1 MIIYFN
7 SGAEAREA
15 SRKMHPVTVE
25 VMEQM
30 MALSVRQPE
39 YLDIKDP
46 WLDSPNWRKLSIRT
60 A

>member
-1 MIIYFN
+1 MIIYFI

-15 SRKMHPVTVE
+15 SRKMHPAMVE

-30 MALSVRQPE
+30 MALSVCQPE

-46 WLDSPNWRKLSIRT
+46 RLDSPNWR
-60 A
+60 

>member
-1 MIIYFN
+1 MIIYFMF
-7 SGAEAREA
+7 GAGRPRGEQ
-15 SRKMHPVTVE
+15 
-25 VMEQM
+25 EQM

-39 YLDIKDP
+39 YLDIMDP